1 MISTVGILS
10 QFFSFFTANL
20 KDTVKFINF
29 QNHKKKISLT
39 YTENLK
45 NKNSQS
51 IDSMGHSESIL
62 CDLRLY
68 FYICKKQVFHD
79 PAHIVGPP

>member
-10 QFFSFFTANL
+10 HSFPFFASNL

-29 QNHKKKISLT
+29 HNHKKSSFT

-79 PAHIVGPP
+79 LAHILGPP